1 MPRPQPAGGRTR
13 PSRSAG
19 GRCPPRPSFA
29 LAAPTLRGVRAAA
42 PPRRGGR
49 VGLVVGPVAATLGL
63 MGPVVLGL
71 NRATLPGNVPAVG
84 PAMAVGMGMLIT

>member
-1 MPRPQPAGGRTR
+1 MPPPQPAGGQDATQSVRRRALPAPPFLCACR
-13 PSRSAG
+13 PY
-19 GRCPPRPSFA
+19 
-29 LAAPTLRGVRAAA
+29 

-71 NRATLPGNVPAVG
+71 NRVTLPGNVPAVG

>member
-1 MPRPQPAGGRTR
+1 
-13 PSRSAG
+13 
-19 GRCPPRPSFA
+19 
-29 LAAPTLRGVRAAA
+29 
-42 PPRRGGR
+42 